1 MSSRLHLA
9 VTTFALTLMFSLNPV
24 IAKSQHKPVTA
35 EQTQI
40 IDTVNTIFSAAS
52 AEDIAK
58 FDSVIAPDFY
68 IFANGTRFNGD
79 AIMGAIKAQHAAGKR
94 YDEHVTEPDIQINQC
109 TFGQSFGWR
118 LGCQQIAEALSWAS
132 TRQASP

>member
-24 IAKSQHKPVTA
+24 IAKSQHKLVTA

-58 FDSVIAPDFY
+58 FDSVIAPDF
-68 IFANGTRFNGD
+68 
-79 AIMGAIKAQHAAGKR
+79 
-94 YDEHVTEPDIQINQC
+94 
-109 TFGQSFGWR
+109 
-118 LGCQQIAEALSWAS
+118 
-132 TRQASP
+132 